1 MKDQDLELLR
11 RDITRLPSGRRRRFP
26 SVLRARI
33 TAWVASRR
41 TSGAPWSVLAS
52 ELGIPAA
59 TLQTWEA
66 ASPTAVSP
74 RLVPV
79 EVAEAA
85 PAPEAAGPVT
95 LVSPTGWRLEGIPL
109 SLVAQLLRGAG

>member
-1 MKDQDLELLR
+1 MKDQDLQLLR

-26 SVLRARI
+26 PALRTRI

-41 TSGAPWSVLAS
+41 TSGAPWSALAS

-59 TLQTWEA
+59 TLQTWES
-66 ASPTAVSP
+66 ASPAAVCP

-85 PAPEAAGPVT
+85 SAQPATVT

>member
-1 MKDQDLELLR
+1 MKDQDLQLLR
-11 RDITRLPSGRRRRFP
+11 RDIARLPSGRRRRFP
-26 SVLRARI
+26 PALRARI

-41 TSGAPWSVLAS
+41 TSGAPWSALAS

-66 ASPTAVSP
+66 ASPAAVCP

-85 PAPEAAGPVT
+85 PAPAQPATVT
-95 LVSPTGWRLEGIPL
+95 LVVS
-109 SLVAQLLRGAG
+109 AA

>member
-1 MKDQDLELLR
+1 M
-11 RDITRLPSGRRRRFP
+11 G
-26 SVLRARI
+26 
-33 TAWVASRR
+33 AS
-41 TSGAPWSVLAS
+41 WSALAS
-52 ELGIPAA
+52 ELGVPAA
-59 TLQTWEA
+59 TLQAWEA
-66 ASPTAVSP
+66 AGPAAASL

-85 PAPEAAGPVT
+85 PVPEAAVPVT